1 MLTPLT
7 LNIAA
12 IGAISI
18 LILRSLNADL
28 AANQLTFWAVGTL
41 ILVIVSRL
49 NHQFWPKISP
59 LLFLGTIIALA
70 LLPFLGESI
79 RGSAR
84 WFDIGIFRVQPSEA
98 AKVTSILL
106 LSVFF
111 ASRPAQKLTNLF
123 LGFLIILI
131 PAALTFIQPDIGN
144 TLTFLAI
151 FMGISYVAGAN
162 RKHLLVTA
170 ITLATGAIFIFELLA
185 PYQKQRLLTFINPTS
200 DPLSGGYQLIQ
211 SKIAVG
217 SGQFFGRGLGSGSQ
231 SQLKFLPEAQ
241 SDFIFAATAEQLGLF
256 GAGLLIILT
265 TLMITQIVKIG
276 ENCDRLGQLICAGT
290 ASFLLFQTV
299 INIGMNLA
307 ILPITGITLPLVSYG
322 GSSLVSTLFL
332 LGIVFAIRRGTKS
345 HLRGVF

>member
-1 MLTPLT
+1 MLTTLS

-28 AANQLTFWAVGTL
+28 AAKQLIFWGVGTL

-84 WFDIGIFRVQPSEA
+84 WFDIGIFRVQPTEA

-111 ASRPAQKLTNLF
+111 ASRSVQKITNLF

-151 FMGISYVAGAN
+151 FMGITYVAGAN
-162 RKHLLVTA
+162 RKHLLMIA
-170 ITLATGAIFIFELLA
+170 ITLAAGAIFIFELLA

-217 SGQFFGRGLGSGSQ
+217 SGQFFGRGIGSGTQ

-241 SDFIFAATAEQLGLF
+241 SDFIFAATAEQLGFF

-265 TLMITQIVKIG
+265 TLMIAQIVKIG
-276 ENCDRLGQLICAGT
+276 RNYDRLAQLICAGT

-299 INIGMNLA
+299 VNIGMNLA
-307 ILPITGITLPLVSYG
+307 VLPITGITLPLVSYG

-332 LGIVFAIRRGTKS
+332 LGIVFAIKRNS
-345 HLRGVF
+345 H